1 MSQKRL
7 IEYSGAMKRIFAF
20 LIDLLC
26 TFIIAVNLNNIVFTN
41 IVRDSLNTP
50 AIEEQ
55 YRERLI
61 DSHLYIL
68 KDDGLCHSIDTINQN
83 NSMSEEEY
91 LLYLDTQLTLFYL
104 DEDFECSNIEQYNEL
119 KKNKEELFKYDLV
132 LDTYIFLDNIDNKTK
147 LDFYK
152 EAVKY
157 SIDEVLDKD
166 EQINKCLNQ
175 IIANSL
181 ISLGMSFM
189 SSMFVFFLIIPLIN
203 KNRSTIGKNMFK
215 IGLVDLNTKEI
226 LSRQQYI
233 LRFIVLFL
241 ETAVSFVC
249 NGGILLISFAFT
261 IFTKNNS
268 SLHDLAAR
276 SMPINLI
283 SYSKIIEEEG
293 ELACQ

>member
-7 IEYSGAMKRIFAF
+7 IEYSGAVKRIFAF
-20 LIDLLC
+20 LIDMLC

-83 NSMSEEEY
+83 DSMSEEEY

-132 LDTYIFLDNIDNKTK
+132 LDTYIFLDNIDNETK

-189 SSMFVFFLIIPLIN
+189 SSMFIFFLIVPLIN
-203 KNRSTIGKNMFK
+203 KNRSTIGKYMFK
-215 IGLVDLNTKEI
+215 IGLINLKTKEI
-226 LSRQQYI
+226 LSRQQYT

-241 ETAVSFVC
+241 ETTVSFVC
-249 NGGILLISFAFT
+249 NGGVLLISFAFT

-268 SLHDLAAR
+268 SLHDLVAK